1 MKKSRLKKKF
11 SGIFLK
17 NKFNKGNS
25 DMEAK
30 IIPDFPRKKLSEI
43 KDKKNLSI
51 TKLHNLTNVNRGV
64 IERFLDGHKINHIDY
79 MKIANTF
86 PEIQEYTDKTILQV
100 APINFFGTVE
110 QGGYVRGLFLNE
122 QRTFLLDKPL
132 KTIFTSELVAL
143 HDSFSANKFVCI
155 YKENKTSFTRHD
167 HNHMYLVK
175 TKTDCWFGL
184 IKEHNSHFCLHD
196 RHKLEPITVKELE
209 IIEVF
214 EMLAL
219 INDRWSELKDPKF
232 TSIVSNED

>member
-1 MKKSRLKKKF
+1 MKKSSLKKSF
-11 SGIFLK
+11 SSILSK
-17 NKFNKGNS
+17 NKFIKGKKE
-25 DMEAK
+25 MEAK
-30 IIPDFPRKKLSEI
+30 IIPDFPRNKLNEI
-43 KDKKNLSI
+43 KNKKNLSI
-51 TKLHNLTNVNRGV
+51 TKLHNLTKVNRGV

-86 PEIQEYTDKTILQV
+86 PEIQEYSDKTILEV
-100 APINFFGTVE
+100 SPINFFGTVE

-122 QRTFLLDKPL
+122 TKQFFLDKPL
-132 KTIFTSELVAL
+132 KMIFTDELVAL
-143 HDSFSANKFVCI
+143 HDSFSANKYVCI
-155 YKENKTSFTRHD
+155 YRANKTSFTRDD

-196 RHKLEPITVKELE
+196 RNNLKPISLKELE

-214 EMLAL
+214 EMLAFV
-219 INDRWSELKDPKF
+219 NSRWSELKDKKF